1 MAQYFTWNWSNG
13 ATTNIRKSDQMGF
26 HCDYKQPDT
35 AMQNGANELVAH
47 AGNSTNLNEVEQ
59 YCASAYSWISSLL
72 NASSTIL
79 SGWDAMENDCHHW
92 RNWLRW
98 CEDKGRFCYM
108 TENELETAES
118 KWRAMRSSHETALT
132 EILNIW
138 QNASDQIDVD
148 GGQAT
153 DQAIL
158 DQLIAETNN
167 IISINAY
174 QNESRELEVSAR
186 KTRDIFL
193 PIIIGIILLGV
204 GFYLTRK

>member
-1 MAQYFTWNWSNG
+1 
-13 ATTNIRKSDQMGF
+13 II
-26 HCDYKQPDT
+26 
-35 AMQNGANELVAH
+35 E
-47 AGNSTNLNEVEQ
+47 
-59 YCASAYSWISSLL
+59 
-72 NASSTIL
+72 
-79 SGWDAMENDCHHW
+79 
-92 RNWLRW
+92 
-98 CEDKGRFCYM
+98 
-108 TENELETAES
+108 
-118 KWRAMRSSHETALT
+118 
-132 EILNIW
+132 IW
-138 QNASDQIDVD
+138 QNASTQIDID

>member
-26 HCDYKQPDT
+26 HCDYKEPDN
-35 AMQNGANELVAH
+35 AMQTGANEIVAH
-47 AGNSTNLNEVEQ
+47 AGNSNNLNEVEQ

>member
-26 HCDYKQPDT
+26 HCDYKQPDN
-35 AMQNGANELVAH
+35 AMQTGANEIVAN

-59 YCASAYSWISSLL
+59 YCASAVAWIDALYS
-72 NASSTIL
+72 ASNTIL
-79 SGWDAMENDCHHW
+79 NGWDAMENDCHHW

-108 TENELETAES
+108 TENQLETSES
-118 KWRAMRSSHETALT
+118 KWRAMRTSINASKLAIIE
-132 EILNIW
+132 IW
-138 QNASDQIDVD
+138 QNASTQIDLD

-174 QNESRELEVSAR
+174 QNESIELEVSAR

>member
-26 HCDYKQPDT
+26 HCDYKSPDT
-35 AMQNGANELVAH
+35 AMQNGANELIAN
-47 AGNSTNLNEVEQ
+47 AGNSSNLNEVEQ

-98 CEDKGRFCYM
+98 
-108 TENELETAES
+108 
-118 KWRAMRSSHETALT
+118 AMRSSHETALT

>member
-26 HCDYKQPDT
+26 HCDYKQPDN
-35 AMQNGANELVAH
+35 AMQTGANEIVAN

-59 YCASAYSWISSLL
+59 YCASAVAWIDSLYT
-72 NASSTIL
+72 ASNTIL
-79 SGWDAMENDCHHW
+79 NGWDAMENDCHHW
-92 RNWLRW
+92 RNWIRW

-108 TENELETAES
+108 TENQLETAES
-118 KWRAMRSSHETALT
+118 KWRAMRTSINASKLAIIE
-132 EILNIW
+132 IW
-138 QNASDQIDVD
+138 QNASTQIDID